1 MLIDRTYQHR
11 NFVGNRL
18 AEMLISGNFKV
29 IGRNTYKDLP
39 LYKEF
44 GRLSIIEFS
53 SKYKLFTVDLKKC
66 VERFETDTQ
75 KQIIF
80 MTAKE
85 KVSIGKVLNFKV
97 YSEYDLIAAYNHCVD
112 ADCVFI
118 KEYVSL
124 NEYLNSI
131 GQKNLSRWNERLR
144 KVRKGRVPGLTLDA
158 MADPDKVGDYKERV
172 SYVYRLED
180 LAAIYKHFE
189 R

>member
-18 AEMLISGNFKV
+18 AEMLISGNFKI

-44 GRLSIIEFS
+44 RRLSIIEFS
-53 SKYKLFTVDLKKC
+53 SKYELFNVDLKKC
-66 VERFETDTQ
+66 VERFEADAK
-75 KQIIF
+75 KQITF
-80 MTAKE
+80 KTAKE
-85 KVSIGKVLNFKV
+85 KVSIGKVLNFEV

-112 ADCVFI
+112 AGCVFI

-144 KVRKGRVPGLTLDA
+144 KVKKGRVPGLTLDA
-158 MADPDKVGDYKERV
+158 MADPEKVGDYKERV